1 MPPMSQFEEEY
12 AQRQITQ
19 AHPQGILHL
28 PQPIAN
34 EGQHQPRPLYTRNK
48 AAPKVDAHIA
58 GRIMK
63 SEHSMLVN
71 ILIGVVGGAV
81 AGALF
86 GLIGINFGG
95 FIGYIIC
102 GVAGSCLLITIVR
115 LIKK

>member
-1 MPPMSQFEEEY
+1 MNFLDDLFGF
-12 AQRQITQ
+12 ILTIVIG
-19 AHPQGILHL
+19 GIS
-28 PQPIAN
+28 
-34 EGQHQPRPLYTRNK
+34 GW
-48 AAPKVDAHIA
+48 IA